1 MERIKKM
8 AASNL
13 IYREKLIRKGAEANI
28 YEGYWFGKKVIFKHR
43 VKKEYREDKLDSVIR
58 TNRTLN
64 EGRTLI
70 KAKEEGIN
78 VPQVYEIDTE
88 NSIIIIKY
96 IEGQKLK
103 ELMPKL
109 ENSEKVKLFHDIGQQ
124 VARLH
129 INGHIHGDITTSNI
143 IVTIENQ
150 VFLIDFGLHE
160 YSDSIEDKSV
170 DLHLFKRV
178 LISSHGSDFIVCFN
192 AFLDGYGSEYELI
205 EKNESKSIIKNITA
219 IERRGRYVR
228 RDKKE
233 FE

>member
-8 AASNL
+8 DPSNL
-13 IYREKLIRKGAEANI
+13 INQEKLLRKGAEANL
-28 YEGYWFGKKVIFKHR
+28 YEGHWFGKKVIFKHR
-43 VKKEYREDKLDSVIR
+43 VKKEYREEKLDSVIR

-64 EGRTLI
+64 EGRALI
-70 KAKEEGIN
+70 KVKEEGIN

-103 ELMPKL
+103 ELMPNL
-109 ENSEKVKLFHDIGQQ
+109 ENSEKLKLFHDIGQQ

-178 LISSHGSDFIVCFN
+178 LISTHGSDFIVCFN
-192 AFLDGYGSEYELI
+192 AFLDGYRSEYELI

-233 FE
+233 YE

>member
-8 AASNL
+8 NPSYL
-13 IYREKLIRKGAEANI
+13 INQGKLIRKGAEANI
-28 YEGYWFGKKVIFKHR
+28 YEGNWFGKKVIFKYR
-43 VKKEYREDKLDSVIR
+43 IKKNYREDKLDSVIR
-58 TNRTLN
+58 INRTLN
-64 EGRTLI
+64 EGRALI
-70 KAKEEGIN
+70 KVKEEGIN
-78 VPQVYEIDTE
+78 VPQVYEVDTE

-109 ENSEKVKLFHDIGQQ
+109 ENSEKVKFFYDIGQQ

-143 IVTIENQ
+143 IVTNENQ
-150 VFLIDFGLHE
+150 LFLIDFGLHE

-178 LISSHGSDFIVCFN
+178 LISTHGSDFVMCFN
-192 AFLDGYGSEYELI
+192 AFLEGYRSEYKLL

-219 IERRGRYVR
+219 IERRGRYVK